1 MSLKA
6 TKYLVNFI
14 GIVLMSLL
22 AIKEID
28 NVTKLVDCCPLY
40 DMEEAQKEAIFPVFE
55 GYIVLVII
63 GNLIL
68 GKLSEQKWKKE
79 FVIIVCA
86 QIIILVLLIFYQTE
100 YIKYY
105 YNLK

>member
-22 AIKEID
+22 AIKEIN

-40 DMEEAQKEAIFPVFE
+40 DMEVAQKEAIFPVFE

-63 GNLIL
+63 GNLIV
-68 GKLSEQKWKKE
+68 GKLSGQKWKKE

-86 QIIILVLLIFYQTE
+86 QIIILVFLIFFQTE